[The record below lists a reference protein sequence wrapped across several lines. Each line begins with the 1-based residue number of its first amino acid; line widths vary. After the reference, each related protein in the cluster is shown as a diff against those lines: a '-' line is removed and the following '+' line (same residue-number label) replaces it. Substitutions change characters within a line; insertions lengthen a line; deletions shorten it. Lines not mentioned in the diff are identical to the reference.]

1 MHVFYFESKES
12 KMSQIFFTGW
22 YDWVCCG
29 IKDRQK
35 RAILQPQ
42 AAAKPV
48 LATTTLWVNGLS
60 TDTKAADLK
69 MLFVKYGKV

>member
-1 MHVFYFESKES
+1 MIGLIYV
-12 KMSQIFFTGW
+12 Q
-22 YDWVCCG
+22 
-29 IKDRQK
+29 DRQK

-48 LATTTLWVNGLS
+48 QGSTTLWINGLS

-69 MLFVKYGKV
+69 VLFVKYGKV